1 MPISTTV
8 SSSAGTERGFTLIEV
23 LIVIVLV
30 GVFAA
35 LLVPNMIVG
44 NERDLDQGAL
54 RLQDVLA
61 SVGEHSVFS
70 GELLGVRLEEDRVVP
85 MRFDP
90 AEQKFVA
97 FGGQSRVGLETW
109 RLDDDLR
116 LEWDLDTPEEE
127 TSESQGGITIAEA
140 AEARLV
146 AGEGEDDR
154 DSRPQLFFF
163 PSGEATPAR
172 FTLELIGSQRMPV
185 VLNLSAFS
193 RITIEDDEL

>member
-8 SSSAGTERGFTLIEV
+8 SSSVGTERGFTLIEV
-23 LIVIVLV
+23 LIVVVLI
-30 GVFAA
+30 GLFAA

-90 AEQKFVA
+90 VEQKFVV
-97 FGGQSRVGLETW
+97 FGGQSRVGLDTW
-109 RLDDDLR
+109 RLDEDLR
-116 LEWDLDTPEEE
+116 LAWDLGNPEEDAAD
-127 TSESQGGITIAEA
+127 SHGGVTIAQA
-140 AEARLV
+140 AEARLI
-146 AGEGEDDR
+146 AGEDEDDR
-154 DSRPQLFFF
+154 DKRPQLFFF

-172 FTLELIGSQRMPV
+172 LSLELIGSRRMPV

-193 RITIEDDEL
+193 RVTIEDDTL

>member
-8 SSSAGTERGFTLIEV
+8 SSNAGTERGFTLIEV
-23 LIVIVLV
+23 LIVIVLI
-30 GVFAA
+30 GIFAA

-90 AEQKFVA
+90 VEQKFVV
-97 FGGQSRVGLETW
+97 FGGQSRAGLETW
-109 RLDDDLR
+109 RLSEDLR
-116 LEWDLDTPEEE
+116 LAWDLESPEEDG
-127 TSESQGGITIAEA
+127 SEGYGGVGIAQA

-146 AGEGEDDR
+146 AGEDEDDA
-154 DSRPQLFFF
+154 DQRPQLFFF
-163 PSGEATPAR
+163 PSGEATSAR
-172 FTLELIGSQRMPV
+172 LSLELIGSQRMPV

-193 RITIEDDEL
+193 RVTIEDDEP